1 MAIAHTLKDVRFVVG
16 SNGQPTAALIDIA
29 AWQQVI
35 ELLEE
40 AEDQGL
46 LRTYLQR
53 RKVTKD
59 PRAMGFLT
67 WEEAEAILDASVEHP
82 DAPVD

>member
-16 SNGQPTAALIDIA
+16 ANGQPTAALVDITV
-29 AWQQVI
+29 WQQVI

-46 LRTYLQR
+46 LRAYFKR
-53 RKVTKD
+53 RKLNNEAS
-59 PRAMGFLT
+59 PRGFIT
-67 WEEAEAILDASVEHP
+67 WEEAEHLLDTRAELP